1 MEVKVL
7 MIVIVI
13 LILVCGLLL
22 IWAIIA
28 HLAFLEAKE
37 DGTYWYDCYKQE
49 LSDHTRN
56 REKLLKDLEK

>member
-13 LILVCGLLL
+13 LILICGLLL

-28 HLAFLEAKE
+28 HFAFLEMK
-37 DGTYWYDCYKQE
+37 DLKDYWIDRYGNITK
-49 LSDHTRN
+49 RKKN
-56 REKLLKDLEK
+56 IEKLLKNLEE